1 MRLLA
6 RVTTAALIALAPV
19 LAGTPSSAAPAQDP
33 APLIASK
40 DAVPGHYIVTLD
52 AGIDPAT
59 LAGQLKVEPTFTYSK
74 ALNGFAVPLTPTQL
88 TLVRSALGVKTVE
101 EDSKV
106 STPSAEGPGAVGTRA
121 APSSSWGLDRIDQ
134 QALPLDNDFTTQN
147 NGSGVTAYI
156 LDTGIDYTHEEFG
169 GRAVLGFDAMPD
181 ADTQQGLDCNGHGTH
196 VAGTVGGKTYGVASG
211 VNLVS
216 VRVLGCDGKGSYSGM
231 IAGLD
236 WVAKNAQQPAVLN
249 GSLGGPK
256 SEALNSAADALTDA
270 GVLPVIA
277 AGNDARDA
285 CDVSPASASRVLA
298 VAASNR
304 YDEETDFSNYGT
316 CVALYA
322 PGEGISSAKLG
333 GGSVD
338 LDGTSMAA
346 PHVAGV
352 AALYKQAHPDDLPE
366 TIAEFIETESTKDVL
381 TKVSKSSPNQ
391 LLYTAGL

>member
-6 RVTTAALIALAPV
+6 RVTTAALLALTPV
-19 LAGTPSSAAPAQDP
+19 LAGTPSAAAPTEDP
-33 APLIASK
+33 APLIAST

-52 AGIDPAT
+52 AGTDPAT

-74 ALNGFAVPLTPTQL
+74 ALNGFALPLTPAQL
-88 TLVRSALGVKTVE
+88 TLVRNTPGVTAVE

-106 STPSAEGPGAVGTRA
+106 SAARDATGTRA
-121 APSSSWGLDRIDQ
+121 APSSTWGLDRIDQ
-134 QALPLDNDFTTQN
+134 RALPLDDDFTTHN
-147 NGSGVTAYI
+147 TGSGVTAYI

-196 VAGTVGGKTYGVASG
+196 VAGTVGGTTYGVASA

-216 VRVLGCDGKGSYSGM
+216 VRVLGCDGRGSYSGM

-277 AGNDARDA
+277 AGNDAADA
-285 CDVSPASASRVLA
+285 CGVSPASASRVLT

-304 YDEETDFSNYGT
+304 YDEETAFSNYGS
-316 CVALYA
+316 CVTLYA
-322 PGEGISSAKLG
+322 PGEDITSAKLG
-333 GGSVD
+333 GGSVA
-338 LDGTSMAA
+338 LNGTSMAA

-352 AALYKQAHPDDLPE
+352 VALHKQAHPDDLPE
-366 TIAEFIETESTKDVL
+366 AIAEFIDAESTKDVL